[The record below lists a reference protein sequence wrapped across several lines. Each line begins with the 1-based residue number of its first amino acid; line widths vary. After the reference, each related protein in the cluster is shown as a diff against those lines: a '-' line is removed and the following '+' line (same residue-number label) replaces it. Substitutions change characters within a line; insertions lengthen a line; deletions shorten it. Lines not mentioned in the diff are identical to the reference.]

1 MPTDP
6 VCYKVIDE
14 DEAACRIT
22 HKGQEFYFCSDF
34 CRKKFEENPGKYAT
48 GPVNGHRAGYQL
60 LRAPGP

>member
-34 CRKKFEENPGKYAT
+34 CRKKFEENPGKYIKLARSMDI
-48 GPVNGHRAGYQL
+48 GPDISC
-60 LRAPGP
+60 